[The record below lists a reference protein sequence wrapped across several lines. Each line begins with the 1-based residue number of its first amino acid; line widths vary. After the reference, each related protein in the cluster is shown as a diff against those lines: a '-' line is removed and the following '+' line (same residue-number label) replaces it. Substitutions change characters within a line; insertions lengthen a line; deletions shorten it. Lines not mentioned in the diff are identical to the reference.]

1 MTDDLTPLKDPGRR
15 RTLPFFYGWVV
26 VTVAFITMGI
36 GVNSR
41 TAFSLLFPPILD
53 EFGWSRGTLAATFSI
68 GFITSALIT
77 PAIGMLMDRTG
88 PRVVVPAGAALVS
101 VGLITA
107 TYSTVPWHFYSTL
120 GVLVVGGSILMSYI
134 GHTLFLPN
142 WFKRRRGLALGL
154 AFAGVG
160 IGSVTFFPWMQYSID
175 TAGWR
180 ASCWTLAFIILVVV
194 VPLNVLFQRHKP
206 EDLGL
211 LPDGDTN
218 PTTMHKDGGT
228 IVDRTIIDR
237 AWVETE
243 WTLVKAMRTARY
255 WWLMVSF
262 IAGLFVWYAVQVHQT
277 RYLIDM
283 GISAETA
290 ALALGLVGLTGIVGQ
305 ISVGHLS
312 DRIGREWAYTLA
324 LLGFLA
330 TYACLYL
337 LQQWPELWLV
347 YLMVGLQ
354 GFIGYGTS
362 TVFAAIP
369 ADLFAGKRYG
379 IIFGIP
385 ATAASIGAAVGPW
398 LTGLSY
404 DIQGSYDR
412 AFCLAMVV
420 CLISI
425 AAMWLA
431 GPGRV
436 RRVPGRIK
444 DH

>member
-1 MTDDLTPLKDPGRR
+1 MTTNGAPIKRPMRQP
-15 RTLPFFYGWVV
+15 TLPFFYGWVV

-68 GFITSALIT
+68 GFIISALIT

-88 PRVVVPAGAALVS
+88 PRVVVPTGAVLVS
-101 VGLITA
+101 IGLITA
-107 TYSTVPWHFYSTL
+107 TYCTTPWHFYSTL
-120 GVLVVGGSILMSYI
+120 GVLVVGGSIFMSYI

-160 IGSVTFFPWMQYSID
+160 IGSVTIFPWMQHSID
-175 TAGWR
+175 ADGWR
-180 ASCWTLAFIILVVV
+180 ASCWTLALIILIVV
-194 VPLNVLFQRHKP
+194 VPLNIVFQRHRP
-206 EDLGL
+206 ESIGL
-211 LPDGDTN
+211 LPDGDTKTETSN
-218 PTTMHKDGGT
+218 KSDGT
-228 IVDRTIIDR
+228 NVDRAIINQ
-237 AWVETE
+237 AWAETE
-243 WTLVKAMRTARY
+243 WTLAKAIRTSQY
-255 WWLMVSF
+255 WWLIVSF
-262 IAGLFVWYAVQVHQT
+262 MAGLYVWYAVQVHQT
-277 RYLIDM
+277 RYLIDI
-283 GISAETA
+283 GISPETA
-290 ALALGLVGLTGIVGQ
+290 AFALGIVGLTGVVGQ

-330 TYACLYL
+330 TYGCLYF
-337 LQQWPELWLV
+337 LQQWPEIWLV

-369 ADLFAGKRYG
+369 ADLFPGKQYG
-379 IIFGIP
+379 IIFGTL

-404 DIQGSYDR
+404 DIQGNYDR

-436 RRVPGRIK
+436 RHVPGRIK
-444 DH
+444 NV

>member
-1 MTDDLTPLKDPGRR
+1 MRQR
-15 RTLPFFYGWVV
+15 SLPFFYGWVV
-26 VTVAFITMGI
+26 VAVAFITMGI

-68 GFITSALIT
+68 GFILSAFIT
-77 PAIGMLMDRTG
+77 PAIGILMDRTG
-88 PRVVVPAGAALVS
+88 PRVVVPTGAILVS

-107 TYSTVPWHFYSTL
+107 TYCIVPWHFYSTL
-120 GVLVVGGSILMSYI
+120 GVLVVGGSIFMSYI

-154 AFAGVG
+154 AFSGVG
-160 IGSVTFFPWMQYSID
+160 IGSVTIFPWMQHSID
-175 TAGWR
+175 TDGWR
-180 ASCWTLAFIILVVV
+180 TSCWTLALIILIVV
-194 VPLNVLFQRHKP
+194 VPLNVLFQRHRP
-206 EDLGL
+206 ESIGL
-211 LPDGDTN
+211 LPDGDAKPATSNKHGSTN
-218 PTTMHKDGGT
+218 
-228 IVDRTIIDR
+228 VDKAVIDR

-243 WTLVKAMRTARY
+243 WTLVKAIQTSRY
-255 WWLMVSF
+255 WWLIVSF
-262 IAGLFVWYAVQVHQT
+262 MAGLYVWYAVQVHQT
-277 RYLIDM
+277 RYLIDI

-290 ALALGLVGLTGIVGQ
+290 AFALGIVGLTGVAGQ
-305 ISVGHLS
+305 ICVGHLS
-312 DRIGREWAYTLA
+312 DRVGREWAYTLA
-324 LLGFLA
+324 LSGFLA
-330 TYACLYL
+330 TYGCLYI
-337 LQQWPELWLV
+337 LQQWPEIWLV

-369 ADLFAGKRYG
+369 ADLFAGKQYG
-379 IIFGIP
+379 IIFGTL

-404 DIQGSYDR
+404 DIQGNYDR

-425 AAMWLA
+425 AAMWLS
-431 GPGRV
+431 GPGKV
-436 RRVPGRIK
+436 RCVPGRIK
-444 DH
+444 NG